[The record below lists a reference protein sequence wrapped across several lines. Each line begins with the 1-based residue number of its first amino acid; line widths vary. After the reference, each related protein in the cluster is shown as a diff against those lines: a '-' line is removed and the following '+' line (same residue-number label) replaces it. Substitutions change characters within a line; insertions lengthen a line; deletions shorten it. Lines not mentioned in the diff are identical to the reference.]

1 MERFFMTKYTFEFKV
16 KLVQEYWNGDV
27 SYSDLMRKY
36 NIPSMI
42 TIRKWVLQASVHG
55 LSSLKAQHTK
65 KVYSQDF
72 KLFVVNYVKTHEV
85 SQMAVA
91 AHFGITFSRVNSW
104 VNTFQKMGAA
114 GLRKRPRGRPASMT
128 KSTNKKLNPSAE
140 EKYKEEIL
148 KLKAQLQ
155 ETEMERDILKAL
167 AAMRHNQRKH

>member
-1 MERFFMTKYTFEFKV
+1 MTKYTCEFKA

-72 KLFVVNYVKTHEV
+72 KLYVVNYVKTHEV
-85 SQMAVA
+85 SQMTVA
-91 AHFGITFSRVNSW
+91 AHFGITFSRVTSW

-128 KSTNKKLNPSAE
+128 KSTNKKLKPSAE